1 MCRSQW
7 EENQSKLPQNTPS
20 TGEHTRRPVITNSHT
35 HSRGSGRTGET
46 LATESLPKTAA
57 PAQSPV
63 RGSPRFTEPTPP
75 GWTNFSRSSSPRSAS
90 WCPRERRCL
99 KVRAAALPR
108 MGSGRREGSVK
119 PRARA
124 SRDSVLV
131 LESRVKFKG
140 QRRNAND
147 GFCALI

>member
-35 HSRGSGRTGET
+35 LTRLRENRRNTRDREPPQNSRSC
-46 LATESLPKTAA
+46 TES
-57 PAQSPV
+57 
-63 RGSPRFTEPTPP
+63 G
-75 GWTNFSRSSSPRSAS
+75 
-90 WCPRERRCL
+90 PRESALHGTDAARMDKL
-99 KVRAAALPR
+99 FTFLFTAIGVLVSARAQVFKGKSCCFTSETGL
-108 MGSGRREGSVK
+108 SVK

-131 LESRVKFKG
+131 LESRVKFDG